1 LALDLPSIKAAQPP
15 VLARL
20 AVFADP
26 WPGAVTVWSSI
37 DGLSYGLAAQA
48 LAPSITG
55 ETLDDLPAGPTARW
69 HRATARVRVFGGQ
82 LASVSDNALLV
93 GANAAAVRR
102 PDGAWEVIQFANAE
116 LVADRTYA
124 LSRLL
129 RGQAGT
135 EWAMAAPLPA
145 GAPFVLLDQHVVAVA
160 SGIDALERTL
170 QLRIVAAGRDHAD
183 PTALALPLT
192 PKTTA
197 LRPLAPVHLKAAR
210 TPGGVTFSW
219 VRRTRLDGDNWVG
232 EVPLGEDSEQYVL
245 DILSGPAVV
254 RSIIVAAPMAFY
266 AGADELSDFGAPQPS
281 LSVRVAQV
289 SATVGRGFAAEA
301 VLHIQGLQ

>member
-1 LALDLPSIKAAQPP
+1 M
-15 VLARL
+15 LARL

-26 WPGAVTVWSSI
+26 WPGAVTVWSSV
-37 DGLSYGLAAQA
+37 DGLSYGRAAQA
-48 LAPSITG
+48 LAPSIAG

-69 HRATARVRVFGGQ
+69 HRATVRVRVFGGQ
-82 LASVSDNALLV
+82 LASVSDSTIFA

-116 LVADRTYA
+116 LVGDRTYT

-135 EWAMAAPLPA
+135 EWAMAAPLLA
-145 GAPFVLLDQHVVAVA
+145 GAPFVLLDQHIVTVA

-183 PTALALPLT
+183 PAALVLPLT
-192 PKTTA
+192 PKATA
-197 LRPLAPVHLKAAR
+197 LRPLAPVHLKAGRAA
-210 TPGGVTFSW
+210 GGVTFSW
-219 VRRTRLDGDNWVG
+219 ARRTRTDGDNWVG

-254 RSIIVAAPMAFY
+254 RSIIVAAPMALY
-266 AGADELSDFGAPQPS
+266 ASADELSDFGTPQS
-281 LSVRVAQV
+281 ILRARVAQL

-301 VLHIQGLQ
+301 VLHI